1 MELLLDIYPS
11 LLNGLKTTI
20 IIFLIVIFISLS
32 LGFII
37 AIARVNAHSFI
48 QKLIDIFIFVMRGT
62 PLMLQIMFI
71 FFGLPFI
78 GITLDRFVAAIVAF
92 SLNYSAYFAEIFR
105 GGLNAVPTSQFE
117 AIKILNIK
125 PFRAYKRI
133 IIPQVFKIVLPSIT
147 NETISL
153 VKDTSLVYII
163 GLNELLKSGQTAVN
177 TYATIVPFIYVA
189 FIYLIVI
196 AILTYFFKY
205 VERRLI

>member
-37 AIARVNAHSFI
+37 AIVRVNAHSFI

>member
-37 AIARVNAHSFI
+37 AIVRVNAHSFI

-78 GITLDRFVAAIVAF
+78 GITLDRFVATIVAF
-92 SLNYSAYFAEIFR
+92 SLNYSAYFAEILR

-153 VKDTSLVYII
+153 VKDTSLIYII

>member
-37 AIARVNAHSFI
+37 AIVRVNAHSFI

-92 SLNYSAYFAEIFR
+92 SLNYSAYFAEILR

>member
-37 AIARVNAHSFI
+37 AIVRVNAHSFI

-92 SLNYSAYFAEIFR
+92 SLNYSAYFAEVFR

>member
-37 AIARVNAHSFI
+37 AIVRVNAHSFI

-92 SLNYSAYFAEIFR
+92 SLNYSAYFAEILR
-105 GGLNAVPTSQFE
+105 GGLNAVPISQFE

>member
-32 LGFII
+32 IGFII
-37 AIARVNAHSFI
+37 AIVRVNAHSFI

-92 SLNYSAYFAEIFR
+92 SLNYSAYFAEVFR

>member
-37 AIARVNAHSFI
+37 AIVRVNAHSFI

-92 SLNYSAYFAEIFR
+92 SLNYSAYFAEILR

-133 IIPQVFKIVLPSIT
+133 IIPQVFKIVLSSIT